1 MIMSIV
7 MTMLFSS
14 WSFFIDDYNEY
25 NSDGTE
31 ANDADADD
39 DTCGDVDEDGMDD
52 YDGDDRDDDYDDAWR
67 RSGSAVE
74 CRTLDR
80 ENTVTNPLPIGAVD
94 GDSLWRCYTTTK
106 QNHCTCT
113 LQ

>member
-1 MIMSIV
+1 
-7 MTMLFSS
+7 MLRNTFL
-14 WSFFIDDYNEY
+14 
-25 NSDGTE
+25 E
-31 ANDADADD
+31 AQWQ
-39 DTCGDVDEDGMDD
+39 
-52 YDGDDRDDDYDDAWR
+52 WR

-80 ENTVTNPLPIGAVD
+80 ENTVTNPLHIGAVD
-94 GDSLWRCYTTTK
+94 GDSLWHCYATTK